1 MKIIILDC
9 QNDLRNYAFIII
21 DTTTNECLLIDTLDA
36 TIITQ
41 FLRDNNLKLKYILCT
56 HHHNDHTGG
65 NLTLR
70 GIYNCDIYGNEND
83 KERIRGITHSVIA
96 GDVISLFNN
105 KLQFT
110 VMNFDGHTI
119 GHIGFYAAQKN
130 WLFSGDT
137 IFNLGCGRRFE
148 GSAEQYYKTL
158 QTITALPH
166 DTIIYGSHE
175 YTLDNI
181 AFSKYIMPKNYI
193 FYNEF
198 MEYCDIQT
206 QKRNNNIPTIP
217 FTLES
222 QIKFNPFLLSHT
234 QMMQESLKLDGKNP
248 SDVFGVLRSLK
259 DNFAV

>member
-1 MKIIILDC
+1 MQIIILDC
-9 QNDLRNYAFIII
+9 HNNLRNYAFIII
-21 DTTTNECLLIDTLDA
+21 DKANNECILIDTLD
-36 TIITQ
+36 TNIITDY
-41 FLRDNNLKLKYILCT
+41 LRINQLNLKYILCT

-65 NLTLR
+65 NLLLK
-70 GIYNCDIYGNEND
+70 GIYNCDIYGNEKD
-83 KERIRGITHSVIA
+83 KERIRGITHTVNA

-119 GHIGFYAAQKN
+119 GHIGFYAAEQN

-166 DTIIYGSHE
+166 NTIIYGSHE

-181 AFSKYIMPKNYI
+181 LFSKHIIPNNYI
-193 FYNEF
+193 YYNEF
-198 MEYCDIQT
+198 MDYCDLQI
-206 QKRNNNIPTIP
+206 QKRNNNISTIP

-234 QMMQESLKLDGKNP
+234 QMIQQSLKLERKNP
-248 SDVFGVLRSLK
+248 SEVFGFLRSLK
-259 DNFAV
+259 DNFVV